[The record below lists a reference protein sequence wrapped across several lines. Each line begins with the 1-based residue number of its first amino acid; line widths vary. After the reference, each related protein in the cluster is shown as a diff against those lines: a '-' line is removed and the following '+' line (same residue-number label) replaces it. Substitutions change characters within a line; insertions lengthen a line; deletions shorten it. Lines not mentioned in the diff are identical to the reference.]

1 MPMPPEAILGLGR
14 KFMES
19 RIVLTAAELDVFTL
33 LDQGSLTA
41 DEIAGRLEAT
51 PRGVALLLDA
61 LVPLG
66 LIEKQDGRYHCP
78 AEVAAVLSKHSP
90 TSLLPMLLLSVGGW
104 RRWSNLTDIVR
115 NGATGARPAVYD
127 GNHQEQA
134 TFIQAMHVLARRV
147 APAIVAAVGPGDAT
161 RLLDIGG
168 ALGTYTEAFLE
179 ASPALRATLF
189 DLPPVVEMARKRF
202 ESTDLASRVSFAT
215 GDFYQDELP
224 PDHDLA
230 LLSAIIH
237 QNSPEQNLA
246 LYQKVARAL
255 RPGGR
260 LVIRDH
266 VMSPDH
272 TEPASGTLFA
282 VNMLVVTAG
291 GSTYSFD
298 EIRQGLQEAGF
309 TRIKLLQTGER
320 MDGLVEAFL
329 PDNNA

>member
-19 RIVLTAAELDVFTL
+19 RIVLTAAELDVFTFL
-33 LDQGSLTA
+33 HEDALTA
-41 DEIAGRLEAT
+41 DELASRLEAT
-51 PRGVALLLDA
+51 SRGVAHLLDA
-61 LVPLG
+61 LVPMG
-66 LIEKQDGRYHCP
+66 LIEKHDGRYQCP
-78 AEVAAVLSKHSP
+78 APVAAVLSKRSP
-90 TSLLPMLLLSVGGW
+90 TSLLPMLLLSNGGW

-115 NGATGARPAVYD
+115 HGATGTRPAVYD

-134 TFIQAMHVLARRV
+134 TFIQAMHVLAKRV

-202 ESTDLASRVSFAT
+202 ESTDLASRVSYAV
-215 GDFYQDELP
+215 GNFYEDELP

-237 QNSPEQNLA
+237 QNSPEQNVA

-272 TEPASGTLFA
+272 TEPGSGTLFA

-320 MDGLVEAFL
+320 MDGLVEAFT
-329 PDNNA
+329 PDSNA